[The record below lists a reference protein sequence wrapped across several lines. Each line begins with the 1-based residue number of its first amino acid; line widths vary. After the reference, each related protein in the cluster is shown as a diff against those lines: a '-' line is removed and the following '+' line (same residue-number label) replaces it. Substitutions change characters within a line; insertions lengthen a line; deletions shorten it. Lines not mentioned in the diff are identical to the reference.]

1 MRHFISRLSCLFV
14 VLISLSLPAFAQDAA
29 KTGFDTA
36 LWQTTATR
44 AEGIIKD
51 AVASTPAM
59 ETLRATL
66 AQFRS
71 QALDQKDV
79 NQARIKTLQSQIAA
93 LGTAPADGVS
103 EDPKLAVR
111 RAALNSQLAKA
122 RAPVLAAQE
131 AYQRADG
138 LINELDAI
146 IRIRQTTLLYARNG
160 SPLNPSYW
168 SPALAA
174 VAEFTDGV
182 KSEISDAM
190 SSEAQL
196 VQTRQQLP
204 LLLGL
209 LIIGLVLLTR
219 ARRWLLA
226 GFGLVTRRSGSAV
239 KEARSLLFSTTQVI
253 VPLAGIWL
261 IVRAAELT
269 GLLGLRGEMLLSTL
283 PLIGAYVFGALW
295 LSHVLFVDDETP
307 PSFLDLSEAAQNSGA
322 RLTAV
327 MGWVLAVGFALNHIV
342 VEAGLSTQTRA
353 VLLFPVFVLGG
364 YLLVRMG
371 LLLHE
376 KIGRSRGEDD
386 ENSLQD
392 RIYGLITRV
401 IITLGVIGPVLAAV
415 GYFDAAS
422 SLIFPAIKTLALFGT
437 ANVAFRFLLDI
448 ADSLTRSATE
458 DDPGQEA
465 PEKPA
470 TLVPVALGLTLILVS
485 IPILALIWGARVSD
499 LREAWSVVSDGFQFG
514 NRRISI
520 TDFLTFAIVFA
531 IGYTATRLLQ
541 STLRTSV
548 LPRTKLDAGGRN
560 AILSGTGYLGLFL
573 AALAAITSAG
583 LDLSSLAIVAGALSV
598 GIGFGLQAIVSNFVS
613 GIILLVERPIKEGD
627 WIEVGPYSGY
637 VRKISVRSTEIETFD
652 RATVVVPN
660 ADFISGTV
668 TNWTHSSMNGRV
680 KVPIGVAYDSDPDQV
695 RTILT
700 EIAESHEMVDH
711 RFNVSVVFLG
721 FGADA
726 LNFEIRAILKDV
738 NWVLSARS
746 DMNYEIFR
754 RFRAEGIEIPFAQRD
769 VNLRNI
775 DDLGAAIG
783 KAVKDKP

>member
-1 MRHFISRLSCLFV
+1 M
-14 VLISLSLPAFAQDAA
+14 VLISFSLAAFAQDVS
-29 KTGFDTA
+29 KTGLDYT
-36 LWQTTATR
+36 LWQTTASR
-44 AEGIIKD
+44 AEGIIKN

-59 ETLRATL
+59 ETLRTTL
-66 AQFRS
+66 TQFRS
-71 QALDQKDV
+71 QALDQKDI
-79 NQARIKTLQSQIAA
+79 NLARITTLENQIAA
-93 LGTAPADGVS
+93 LGEAPADGAS
-103 EDPKLAVR
+103 EAPKLADR
-111 RAALNSQLAKA
+111 RVALSNQLTEA
-122 RAPVLAAQE
+122 RAPGLAAQE

-138 LINELDAI
+138 LINELDRI
-146 IRIRQTTLLYARNG
+146 IRARQTNLLYARDG

-168 SPALAA
+168 GPALAA
-174 VAEFTDGV
+174 VTGFTDGV
-182 KSEISDAM
+182 KNEILDAM
-190 SSEAQL
+190 SSEVQL
-196 VQTRQQLP
+196 VQTQQRLP
-204 LLLGL
+204 FSLALLV
-209 LIIGLVLLTR
+209 IGLVLLTR

-226 GFGLVTRRSGSAV
+226 GFGLVTRGGGPTTKQAH
-239 KEARSLLFSTTQVI
+239 SLLFSTTQVI
-253 VPLAGIWL
+253 VPLAGVWL
-261 IVRAAELT
+261 LVRAVQLT
-269 GLLGLRGEMLLSTL
+269 GLIGLRGEMLLSTL
-283 PLIGAYVFGALW
+283 PLAAAYIFGALW

-307 PSFLDLSEAAQNSGA
+307 PSFLDLSEATQKSGA
-322 RLTAV
+322 RVTAF
-327 MGWVLAVGFALNHIV
+327 MGGVLAVGFVLNHIV
-342 VEAGLSTQTRA
+342 LKAGLTTQTRA
-353 VLLFPVFVLGG
+353 VLLFPVVLVGG
-364 YLLVRMG
+364 YLLVKMG
-371 LLLHE
+371 LLLQE
-376 KIGRSRGEDD
+376 KTGRSIEEDD

-392 RIYGLITRV
+392 RIYGLITRA
-401 IITLGVIGPVLAAV
+401 IITLGVIGPVLAAI
-415 GYFDAAS
+415 GYFNAAS
-422 SLIFPAIKTLALFGT
+422 LLVFPAIKTLALFGT
-437 ANVAFRFLLDI
+437 ANVIFRFVLDLT
-448 ADSLTRSATE
+448 DSLTRSATE
-458 DDPGQEA
+458 DIAAQDA
-465 PEKPA
+465 SEKPA
-470 TLVPVALGLTLILVS
+470 TLLPVALGLTLIVVS

-499 LREAWSVVSDGFQFG
+499 LQEAWSVVSDGFQFG
-514 NRRISI
+514 NRRISV

-560 AILSGTGYLGLFL
+560 AVLSGTGYLGLFF

-637 VRKISVRSTEIETFD
+637 VRKISVRSTEIQTFD

-668 TNWTHSSMNGRV
+668 TNWTHSNLSGRV

-695 RTILT
+695 REILT
-700 EIAESHEMVDH
+700 EIAENHEMVDR

-769 VNLRNI
+769 VNLRNM
-775 DDLGAAIG
+775 DELGEAIG
-783 KAVKDKP
+783 RAIKDKPEEPVS

>member
-1 MRHFISRLSCLFV
+1 MRHFIKRLSCLLL
-14 VLISLSLPAFAQDAA
+14 VLISLSLPAIAQDAT
-29 KTGFDTA
+29 KTGFDYA
-36 LWQTTATR
+36 QWQTTATR

-51 AVASTPAM
+51 AVASTPALG
-59 ETLRATL
+59 TLRATL

-79 NQARIKTLQSQIAA
+79 NQARIKTLESQITA
-93 LGTAPADGVS
+93 LGAAPADGTS
-103 EDPKLAVR
+103 EAPELAIR
-111 RAALNSQLAKA
+111 RTTLNSQLADA
-122 RAPVLAAQE
+122 RAPGLAAQE

-138 LINELDAI
+138 LIGELDQI
-146 IRIRQTTLLYARNG
+146 IRVRQTNLLYARDG

-168 SPALAA
+168 SPALTA
-174 VAEFTDGV
+174 VTDFTDGV
-182 KSEISDAM
+182 KNEISDAM

-226 GFGLVTRRSGSAV
+226 GFGLVTRRSGPKV

-253 VPLAGIWL
+253 VPLVGIWL

-307 PSFLDLSEAAQNSGA
+307 PSFLDLSEMAQKSGA
-322 RLTAV
+322 RLTAF
-327 MGWVLAVGFALNHIV
+327 MGGVLAVGFALNHIV
-342 VEAGLSTQTRA
+342 VEAGLTAQTRA
-353 VLLFPVFVLGG
+353 VLLFPVIVAGG

-376 KIGRSRGEDD
+376 KTGRSTEADD

-392 RIYGLITRV
+392 RIYGLIRRV
-401 IITLGVIGPVLAAV
+401 IITLGVIGPVLAAI

-422 SLIFPAIKTLALFGT
+422 LLIFPTIKTLALFGT

-458 DDPGQEA
+458 DTAEQDA
-465 PEKPA
+465 SEKPA

-541 STLRTSV
+541 STLKTSV
-548 LPRTKLDAGGRN
+548 LPRTRLDAGGRN

-627 WIEVGPYSGY
+627 WIEVGAYSGY

-668 TNWTHSSMNGRV
+668 TNWTHSSLNGRV

-746 DMNYEIFR
+746 DMNYEILR

-783 KAVKDKP
+783 KAVKSKP